1 MPWILRTNLSLV
13 KDTPAVFATYSKSTI
28 IIFHGTNSIYMTC
41 TEYQLFFD
49 IESSCFAYIYI
60 FYLLNIKKNTNQTAK
75 LPKFGRKITLSPTG
89 FDFTSLGFL
98 GAFLTS
104 IISTSSV

>member
-1 MPWILRTNLSLV
+1 MPWILRTSLSLV

-60 FYLLNIKKNTNQTAK
+60 FYLLNIKKTQIKRPNYPNLDVK
-75 LPKFGRKITLSPTG
+75 
-89 FDFTSLGFL
+89 
-98 GAFLTS
+98 
-104 IISTSSV
+104 